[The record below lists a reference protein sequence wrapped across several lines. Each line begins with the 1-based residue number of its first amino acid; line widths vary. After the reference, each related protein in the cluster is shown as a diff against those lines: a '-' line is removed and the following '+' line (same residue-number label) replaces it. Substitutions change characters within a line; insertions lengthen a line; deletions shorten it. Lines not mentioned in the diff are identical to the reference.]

1 MEHFHP
7 DFLTTINMTHALI
20 SSVWHVLQKN
30 NLLRSESSESCNCY
44 TKLIRFIIN
53 MLKKCSESKLDIID
67 NVERQDS
74 FYASKKCYILK
85 RINYKNY
92 ASQMKYNKHNM
103 EKHRT
108 ETYSEK
114 LDRNFWFNIK
124 KIHYKVLKQGIRFLC
139 HLAICDPDFVIRSSD
154 IEDSLHLFIQNIAF
168 FDDLILHENERK
180 YHNAF
185 YMYYLFFM

>member
-1 MEHFHP
+1 
-7 DFLTTINMTHALI
+7 MTHALI

-44 TKLIRFIIN
+44 TKLLRFIIN

-67 NVERQDS
+67 NIERQDS
-74 FYASKKCYILK
+74 FYASKKYYILK
-85 RINYKNY
+85 KINYKNY
-92 ASQMKYNKHNM
+92 TSQIKYNKQNM
-103 EKHRT
+103 ENYLT
-108 ETYSEK
+108 ETYSEE

-124 KIHYKVLKQGIRFLC
+124 KIHYEVLKQGIRFLC

-185 YMYYLFFM
+185 YMYYLFFIWIIFIILFYF